1 MADQTQAYP
10 VVQCSAILSLVFTL
24 WIHHTYIF
32 IHNNILSLIICRQA
46 VPGADQTSSQYDAGM
61 HSECYSEPT
70 KSPLMCIDTL
80 SAYYYAQ
87 WGAQQQQQNT
97 AAWQQYWYAGIR
109 TIFILNQSL

>member
-32 IHNNILSLIICRQA
+32 IHNNLLSLIICRQA

-61 HSECYSEPT
+61 YSECYSEPT
-70 KSPLMCIDTL
+70 KSPLMCISFSLLLRAMGRTTTTTEHSCL
-80 SAYYYAQ
+80 
-87 WGAQQQQQNT
+87 
-97 AAWQQYWYAGIR
+97 AA
-109 TIFILNQSL
+109 ILVCWH